1 MRKEGDRVKQKG
13 FTLIELVMVIVII
26 GILAAIAI
34 PKFVGLATE
43 AKKAATQGG
52 LGAIRSAVAI
62 QYAKSAT
69 AGSATFPTG
78 ITTDFFADGR
88 IPKNELNTYTA
99 TTATSALPGALA
111 QSGSAGWWYVTSTA
125 STAYGRAG
133 AFGDGTSE
141 TSDW

>member
-1 MRKEGDRVKQKG
+1 MKQKG

-34 PKFVGLATE
+34 PKFVNLTTE
-43 AKKAATQGG
+43 AKKSATQGG

-69 AGSATFPTG
+69 AGSAVFPTA

-88 IPKNELNTYTA
+88 IPRNELNTFTA
-99 TTATSALPGALA
+99 TTATSAVPGVLA
-111 QSGSAGWWYVTSTA
+111 TSASAGWWYITA
-125 STAYGRAG
+125 TVSTAYGRTG
-133 AFGDGTSE
+133 AFSDGTNE

>member
-1 MRKEGDRVKQKG
+1 MQKRG

-26 GILAAIAI
+26 GVLAAIAI
-34 PKFVGLATE
+34 PKFVGLTTE
-43 AKKAATQGG
+43 AKVAATKGG

-62 QYAKSAT
+62 QYAKSST
-69 AGSATFPTG
+69 AGSATFPAA
-78 ITTDFFADGR
+78 ITTDMFADGH

-111 QSGSAGWWYVTSTA
+111 QSGSAGWWYVTSSS

-133 AFGDGTSE
+133 AFTDGTNE

>member
-1 MRKEGDRVKQKG
+1 MKQKG

-34 PKFVGLATE
+34 PKFVGLTTE
-43 AKKAATQGG
+43 AKKSATQGG

-69 AGSATFPTG
+69 AGSAIFPTA

-88 IPKNELNTYTA
+88 IPRNELNTFTA
-99 TTATSALPGALA
+99 TTATSALPGVLSTSA
-111 QSGSAGWWYVTSTA
+111 SAGWWYITA
-125 STAYGRAG
+125 TESTAYGRAG
-133 AFGDGTSE
+133 AFSDGTNE